1 MSISITYFYIFVSAN
16 TLNFLYTML
25 GFIIWIIGVVLCIK
39 GIVEIF
45 SLEGDMAKKL
55 IAAIVLFL
63 TSWVGLVVYYFYARE
78 RMKEWVK

>member
-1 MSISITYFYIFVSAN
+1 
-16 TLNFLYTML
+16 ML
-25 GFIIWIIGVVLCIK
+25 ATIIWVIGVVLCIK

-45 SLEGDMAKKL
+45 SLDGDMAKKL

-63 TSWVGLVVYYFYARE
+63 TSWVGLVFYYFYARE